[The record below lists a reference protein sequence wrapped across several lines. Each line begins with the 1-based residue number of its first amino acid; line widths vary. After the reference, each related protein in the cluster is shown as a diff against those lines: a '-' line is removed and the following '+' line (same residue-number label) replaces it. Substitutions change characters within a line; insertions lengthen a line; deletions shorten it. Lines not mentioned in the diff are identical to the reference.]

1 MRWVPRGINE
11 YFPSHLMITSDH
23 KSEPYNCQNPECVVC
38 RYQIAIVAAVPRMLW
53 STVTRLIFDRSRYL
67 GVRNVARFRLSI
79 AAAAVIRCL
88 RLMTSVELPDRGVQ
102 KLFVF
107 RRRRWRI
114 PVSGDD
120 GGGGGGLLVIH
131 RAISAAV
138 HGGCFRPA
146 VITSV
151 VTGLVVLET
160 ADLVSRPLKTEILR
174 SWSWSCYSW
183 S

>member
-1 MRWVPRGINE
+1 
-11 YFPSHLMITSDH
+11 
-23 KSEPYNCQNPECVVC
+23 
-38 RYQIAIVAAVPRMLW
+38 MLW

-79 AAAAVIRCL
+79 AAAAVIRGL

-102 KLFVF
+102 KPFVF

-120 GGGGGGLLVIH
+120 GGGGGGGLLVIH